1 VPHLVINRNTFQTL
15 QWQILLEKAYAA
27 CFGFKIRDK
36 KFYAVFF
43 EITLRLGPTVVA
55 VGSLLMAGLDV
66 FGDLIKGANKGPTY
80 RFTWLVTN
88 ILFLLIQNAYCL

>member
-1 VPHLVINRNTFQTL
+1 MLRVLGLKYVTKSFTRF
-15 QWQILLEKAYAA
+15 
-27 CFGFKIRDK
+27 
-36 KFYAVFF
+36 FF

-80 RFTWLVTN
+80 NLPG
-88 ILFLLIQNAYCL
+88 